1 MGQYT
6 CRMLT
11 RLCVS
16 GFKNLVDVDL
26 RLGPFTCVA
35 GANGV
40 GKSNLFDAIRF
51 LSLLADRPL
60 VDAAREIRGGRFAG
74 VGSLFHRVGEA
85 SRETMSF
92 EAEMIVPPTARDA
105 LRQEA
110 TATITFLRYSLTLAR
125 RPDSERGTLG
135 PLEILRE
142 ELKHINR
149 SDAHR
154 HLLFPHSA
162 KDWRASAV
170 VGERRAPFF
179 ISTAAGGRERAIK
192 LHVDGGGR
200 GSPLSY
206 RAAQLPRTV
215 LSGTNAA
222 ESPTALVARREMQSW
237 RLLQLEPSALRRPDE
252 LTAPREL
259 GSDGAHLAATLY
271 RLCLSEARAPHPD
284 QGVYASVAERLA
296 ELVDDVRGVRVDRDE
311 RRALLTLQVID
322 RAGTEHPAP
331 AISDGSLRFLALAV
345 LELDP
350 ESRGLI
356 CVEEPENG
364 VNPERIPAML
374 KLLKDTA
381 VDVRRPLAADNPLRQ
396 VIINTHSPSVV
407 VQVPDDSLLV
417 ADGCLSRDQKMGS
430 FQKVGFHPLPGT
442 WRAGAPNSLEPVSLS
457 KLLAHLNPLA
467 PASYAAW
474 RPETRRRRVADR
486 DDVQPLLPFGDG
498 SP

>member
-1 MGQYT
+1 
-6 CRMLT
+6 MLT
-11 RLCVS
+11 RLRVS

-35 GANGV
+35 GPNGV
-40 GKSNLFDAIRF
+40 GKSNLFDAVRF

-60 VDAAREIRGGRFAG
+60 IDAARKVRGGRFAG
-74 VGSLFHRVGEA
+74 VASLFHRVGDA
-85 SRETMSF
+85 CREEMSF
-92 EAEMIVPPTARDA
+92 EAEMIVPPRGRDD

-110 TATITFLRYSLTLAR
+110 EATITFLRYSLTLAR
-125 RPDSERGTLG
+125 RPAAERGTLG
-135 PLEILRE
+135 PLRIVRE
-142 ELKHINR
+142 ELRHVNR
-149 SDAHR
+149 RDAHK
-154 HLLFPHSA
+154 HLLFKHSA
-162 KDWRASAV
+162 KEWRSSAV
-170 VGERRAPFF
+170 AGERRAPF
-179 ISTAAGGRERAIK
+179 ISTDRRGGEPVVK
-192 LHVDGGGR
+192 LHQDGR
-200 GSPLSY
+200 GSGGPLEY

-222 ESPTALVARREMQSW
+222 ESPTALIARREMQSW

-259 GSDGAHLAATLY
+259 GSDGSHLAATLY
-271 RLCLSEARAPHPD
+271 RLCLSEARSPHLE

-350 ESRGLI
+350 ENRGLI

-381 VDVRRPLAADNPLRQ
+381 VDVGRPLGRENPLRQ

-407 VQVPDDSLLV
+407 AQVPDDSLLV
-417 ADGCLSRDQKMGS
+417 ADWRPGRDEGLGS
-430 FQKVGFHPLPGT
+430 FHKVGFHPLPGT
-442 WRAGAPNSLEPVSLS
+442 WRAAVPDSLEPVTLE

-474 RPETRRRRVADR
+474 RPEPRRPRVAGRRVADR
-486 DDVQPLLPFGDG
+486 EDVQPLLPFGEG
-498 SP
+498 SG